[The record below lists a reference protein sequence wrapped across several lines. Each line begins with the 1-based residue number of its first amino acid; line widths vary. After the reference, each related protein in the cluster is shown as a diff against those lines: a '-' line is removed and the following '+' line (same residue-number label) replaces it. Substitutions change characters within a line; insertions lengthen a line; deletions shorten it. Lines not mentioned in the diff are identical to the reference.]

1 MQIQLQV
8 NKETMV
14 VEVERDEP
22 LLWVLRDACGL
33 NGPKF
38 GCGAALCGS
47 CTVLVDGQAIRSC
60 VTPAVEVVGKSVT
73 TIEGLAKDGK
83 LHPVQ
88 EAWLQE
94 KVPQC
99 GYCQC
104 GQIMA
109 AVALLKKVPQPSE
122 EQIALAMS
130 GNICRCGTYPRI
142 VKAIQRASGVGNE
155 A

>member
-1 MQIQLQV
+1 MQIPLQV
-8 NKETMV
+8 NKEAMV
-14 VEVERDEP
+14 IEVERDEP
-22 LLWVLRDACGL
+22 LLWALRDACGL

-47 CTVLVDGQAIRSC
+47 CTVLVDGQAVRSC
-60 VTPAVEVVGKSVT
+60 VTPAVEVAGKSVT
-73 TIEGLAKDGK
+73 TIEGLSKDGK

-109 AVALLKKVPQPSE
+109 AVALLKKVPKPTDDE
-122 EQIALAMS
+122 IAVAMS

-142 VKAIQRASGVGNE
+142 VKAIKRASGASND

>member
-8 NKETMV
+8 NKEV
-14 VEVERDEP
+14 FVIDVEADEP
-22 LLWVLRDACGL
+22 LLWALRDSCGI

-47 CTVLVDGQAIRSC
+47 CTVLVDGKAIRSC
-60 VTPAVEVVGKSVT
+60 VTPAADVAGKAVT
-73 TIEGLAKDGK
+73 TIEGLSKDGK

-104 GQIMA
+104 GQIMS
-109 AVALLKKVPQPSE
+109 AVALLKKVPRPSE
-122 EQIALAMS
+122 DQIEAAMS

-142 VKAIQRASGVGNE
+142 VKAIKRASE
-155 A
+155 ANHD

>member
-1 MQIQLQV
+1 VQIQFQV
-8 NKETMV
+8 NKENV
-14 VEVERDEP
+14 AIEVESDEP
-22 LLWVLRDACGL
+22 LLWALRDACGL

-60 VTPAVEVVGKSVT
+60 VTPAADVAGKSVT
-73 TIEGLAKDGK
+73 TIEGLSKDGK

-109 AVALLKKVPQPSE
+109 AVALLKKVPKPSE
-122 EQIALAMS
+122 EQIEAAMS

-142 VKAIQRASGVGNE
+142 VKAIRRASE
-155 A
+155 ASHES

>member
-8 NKETMV
+8 NKEPMV
-14 VEVERDEP
+14 IEVESDEP
-22 LLWVLRDACGL
+22 LLWALRDSCGL
-33 NGPKF
+33 NGPKY

-60 VTPAVEVVGKSVT
+60 VTPAAEVAGKSVT
-73 TIEGLAKDGK
+73 TIEGLSKDGK

-94 KVPQC
+94 RVPQC

-104 GQIMA
+104 GQIMS
-109 AVALLKKVPQPSE
+109 AVALLKKVPRPTE
-122 EQIALAMS
+122 EQIEVAMS

-142 VKAIQRASGVGNE
+142 VKAILRASE
-155 A
+155 ANHDS

>member
-1 MQIQLQV
+1 VQIQFQV
-8 NKETMV
+8 NKENV
-14 VEVERDEP
+14 VIEVESDEP
-22 LLWVLRDACGL
+22 LLWALRDACGL

-60 VTPAVEVVGKSVT
+60 VTPAADVAGKNVT
-73 TIEGLAKDGK
+73 TIEGLSKDGK
-83 LHPVQ
+83 LHPLQ

-109 AVALLKKVPQPSE
+109 AVALLKKVPKPNE
-122 EQIALAMS
+122 EQIEAAMS

-142 VKAIQRASGVGNE
+142 VKAIRRASE
-155 A
+155 ASHES

>member
-8 NKETMV
+8 NKEV
-14 VEVERDEP
+14 FVIDVEADEP
-22 LLWVLRDACGL
+22 LLWALRDSCGIS
-33 NGPKF
+33 GPKF

-47 CTVLVDGQAIRSC
+47 CTVLIDGQAIRSC
-60 VTPAVEVVGKSVT
+60 VTPAADVAGRAVT
-73 TIEGLAKDGK
+73 TIEGLSKDGK

-88 EAWLQE
+88 EAWLKE
-94 KVPQC
+94 NVPQC

-109 AVALLKKVPQPSE
+109 AVALLKKVPHPNE
-122 EQIALAMS
+122 DQIEAAMS

-142 VKAIQRASGVGNE
+142 VKAIKRASE
-155 A
+155 ASHEQ

>member
-1 MQIQLQV
+1 VQIRFQV
-8 NKETMV
+8 NKENV
-14 VEVERDEP
+14 AIEVESDEP
-22 LLWVLRDACGL
+22 LLWALRDACGL

-60 VTPAVEVVGKSVT
+60 VTPAADVAGKSVT
-73 TIEGLAKDGK
+73 TIEGLSKDGK

-109 AVALLKKVPQPSE
+109 AVALLKKVPKPSE
-122 EQIALAMS
+122 EQIEAAMS

-142 VKAIQRASGVGNE
+142 VKAIRRASE
-155 A
+155 ASHES

>member
-1 MQIQLQV
+1 VQIQFQV
-8 NKETMV
+8 NKENV
-14 VEVERDEP
+14 AIEVESDEP
-22 LLWVLRDACGL
+22 LLWALRDACGL

-60 VTPAVEVVGKSVT
+60 VTPAADVAGKSVT
-73 TIEGLAKDGK
+73 TIEGLSKDGK

-109 AVALLKKVPQPSE
+109 AVALLKKVPKPNE
-122 EQIALAMS
+122 EQIEAAMS

-142 VKAIQRASGVGNE
+142 VKAIRRASE
-155 A
+155 ASHES

>member
-1 MQIQLQV
+1 VQIQLQV
-8 NKETMV
+8 NKEV
-14 VEVERDEP
+14 FVIDVEADEP
-22 LLWVLRDACGL
+22 LLWALRDSCGI

-47 CTVLVDGQAIRSC
+47 CTVLVDGKAIRSC
-60 VTPAVEVVGKSVT
+60 VTPAADVAGKAVT
-73 TIEGLAKDGK
+73 TIEGLSKDGK

-104 GQIMA
+104 GQIMS
-109 AVALLKKVPQPSE
+109 AVALLKKVPRPSE
-122 EQIALAMS
+122 DQIEAAMS

-142 VKAIQRASGVGNE
+142 VKAIKRASE
-155 A
+155 ANHD

>member
-1 MQIQLQV
+1 MQIQFQV
-8 NKETMV
+8 NKENV
-14 VEVERDEP
+14 AIEVESDEP
-22 LLWVLRDACGL
+22 LLWALRDACGL

-60 VTPAVEVVGKSVT
+60 VTPAADVAGKSVT
-73 TIEGLAKDGK
+73 TIEGLSKDGK

-109 AVALLKKVPQPSE
+109 AVALLKKVPKPSE
-122 EQIALAMS
+122 EQIEAAMS

-142 VKAIQRASGVGNE
+142 VKAIRRASE
-155 A
+155 ASHES

>member
-1 MQIQLQV
+1 VQIQLQV
-8 NKETMV
+8 NKEV
-14 VEVERDEP
+14 FVIDVEADEP
-22 LLWVLRDACGL
+22 LLWALRDSCGI

-47 CTVLVDGQAIRSC
+47 CTVLIDGQAVRSC
-60 VTPAVEVVGKSVT
+60 VTPAADVVGKAVT
-73 TIEGLAKDGK
+73 TIEGLSKNGK

-88 EAWLQE
+88 EAWIKE

-109 AVALLKKVPQPSE
+109 AVALLKKVQRPNE
-122 EQIALAMS
+122 DQIEAAMS

-142 VKAIQRASGVGNE
+142 VKAIKRASE
-155 A
+155 ASHD